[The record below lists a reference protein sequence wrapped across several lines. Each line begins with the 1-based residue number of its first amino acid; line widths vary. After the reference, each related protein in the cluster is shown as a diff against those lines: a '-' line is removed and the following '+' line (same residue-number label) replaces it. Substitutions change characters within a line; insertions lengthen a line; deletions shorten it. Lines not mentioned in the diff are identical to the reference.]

1 MSISIEITELNMNF
15 RLGIVALGFL
25 VDFDGWLLDQM
36 EQAAWVR
43 EIKSGMQGVL

>member
-1 MSISIEITELNMNF
+1 MTDLNIDF

-36 EQAAWVR
+36 EQVAWVQ
-43 EIKSGMQGVL
+43 EMKSGMHGVL